1 MPESM
6 PTIRLLQP
14 SNDLEQSLDAFAVR
28 LRALGR
34 SEHTIS
40 SYLRDLRL
48 FVRVLSDE
56 HPGASLRDI
65 TPATMDAVLASPAI
79 THSADAS
86 QRSPA
91 TVHRLKASVRSF
103 FAWAVDA
110 RLVESNPAKSV
121 VTKRLARR
129 PPAFLTEAEKR
140 RLLKELRDRTEPRTR
155 RDRVIFELF
164 LGTGIRLSELAG
176 LDVDDV
182 DLDGKHIRVLGK
194 GSVPQVKFI
203 KSSLRTVLRAYLTDR
218 RRVADDGECPALFV
232 SSRGTRL
239 CGRQIALRL
248 THWLDR
254 AGIVRRI
261 TPHGLR
267 HTFATHL
274 YAKTSDLL
282 LVKRAL
288 GHQDISTTEIYT
300 HLADEALEEAIERL

>member
-1 MPESM
+1 MPAST
-6 PTIRLLQP
+6 PTIRLLP
-14 SNDLEQSLDAFAVR
+14 SSDLHESVGAFAVR
-28 LRALGR
+28 LRAQGR
-34 SEHTIS
+34 SEHTVS

-48 FVRVLSDE
+48 FTQVLSDE
-56 HPGASLRDI
+56 HPNISLPDT
-65 TPATMDAVLASPAI
+65 TPAMIDVVLTDPSV
-79 THSADAS
+79 TQSADGS

-91 TVHRLKASVRSF
+91 TMHRFKASVRSF
-103 FAWAVDA
+103 FAWALESG
-110 RLVESNPAKSV
+110 LVESNPAKAV

-129 PPAFLTEAEKR
+129 PPEFLTEAEKR
-140 RLLKELRDRTEPRTR
+140 RLLRELRDRTCPLAR
-155 RDRVIFELF
+155 RDRAIFELF
-164 LGTGIRLSELAG
+164 LGTGIRLSELVS

-182 DLDGKHIRVLGK
+182 DLDGKHIRVVGK

-203 KSSLRTVLRAYLTDR
+203 KSSLRTLLRGYLADR
-218 RRVADDGECPALFV
+218 RRTADGGCPALFL

-239 CGRQIALRL
+239 CARQIALRL

-254 AGIVRRI
+254 AGIAKKI

-288 GHQDISTTEIYT
+288 GHRDISTTEIYT